1 VTELKDLKDLAGF
14 KGLEDSKEVVV
25 TELKDS
31 AGSMDGACD
40 DLSLEASLA
49 ELERIVLG
57 LEDGDLT
64 LEESLKA
71 FERGISLVRRCNALL
86 DGAEQRIEILT
97 GDLPEDLA
105 R

>member
-1 VTELKDLKDLAGF
+1 VTKVAEMTEMKDAA
-14 KGLEDSKEVVV
+14 S
-25 TELKDS
+25 
-31 AGSMDGACD
+31 D
-40 DLSLEASLA
+40 DLSLEGSLA
-49 ELERIVLG
+49 ELEKIVRA

-71 FERGISLVRRCNALL
+71 FERGVSLVRRCNALL
-86 DGAEQRIEILT
+86 DGAEQKIEILT

>member
-1 VTELKDLKDLAGF
+1 VQGDREEGGSEVTKVAEMTEMKDAA
-14 KGLEDSKEVVV
+14 S
-25 TELKDS
+25 
-31 AGSMDGACD
+31 D
-40 DLSLEASLA
+40 DLSLEGSLA
-49 ELERIVLG
+49 ELETIVRA

-71 FERGISLVRRCNALL
+71 FERGVSLVRRCNALL
-86 DGAEQRIEILT
+86 DGAEQKIEILT